1 MHMILYEINLAQVSL
16 LYYIKVFKFDRFYQ
30 FKYKLTQPRLIVN
43 LSPSDLTISVKED
56 YIYIFNQ
63 ILRFL
68 SFLSIMMLDQVL
80 VLTILVMYMCLLHHS
95 FIINTT

>member
-43 LSPSDLTISVKED
+43 LSPSNLTISVKE
-56 YIYIFNQ
+56 YYTHIQSNFEGFYLFYQ
-63 ILRFL
+63 L
-68 SFLSIMMLDQVL
+68 
-80 VLTILVMYMCLLHHS
+80 
-95 FIINTT
+95 

>member
-43 LSPSDLTISVKED
+43 LSPFQSRNI
-56 YIYIFNQ
+56 IHIFNQ

>member
-43 LSPSDLTISVKED
+43 LSPSNLTISVN
-56 YIYIFNQ
+56 IFNQ